1 MSDRKPLILM
11 VEDEKE
17 LARFNARFLTR
28 KGYEVLLAFNAA
40 EARALAREHKPDL
53 FVLDV
58 ILPDGDGFSLCEE
71 FRAASDAPMLFL
83 TGKKEPE
90 DEMVGLTA
98 GGDYY
103 MRKPYERE
111 QLLAAI
117 QSLLRRADMTRQRV
131 AEATVLTRGPLI
143 LQIAQ
148 GKALVDGRDAELTP
162 KEFAILFMLM
172 QNENKEL
179 TGEAIYESVWGTTA
193 NSDKN
198 AIRMHISRLKK
209 KLGEETTDDFSIVS
223 FYGGGYAF
231 TTK

>member
-58 ILPDGDGFSLCEE
+58 ILPDGNGFSLCEE
-71 FRAASDAPMLFL
+71 FRAVSDAPMLFL
-83 TGKKEPE
+83 AGKKEPE
-90 DEMVGLTA
+90 DEMAGLTA

-131 AEATVLTRGPLI
+131 AEATVLTRKSLTI
-143 LQIAQ
+143 QIPQ
-148 GKALVDGRDAELTP
+148 GKALVNGCDAELTP
-162 KEFAILFMLM
+162 KEFAVLLLLV

-179 TGEAIYESVWGTTA
+179 SDKAIYKSVWGMDMHGDNGA
-193 NSDKN
+193 L
-198 AIRMHISRLKK
+198 RRHISLLKK
-209 KLGEETTDDFSIVS
+209 KLGEETADDFSIVS

>member
-40 EARALAREHKPDL
+40 EARALAHEHKPDL

-58 ILPDGDGFSLCEE
+58 ILPDGNGFPLCEE

-90 DEMVGLTA
+90 DEMAGLTA

-131 AEATVLTRGPLI
+131 AEATLLTRGPLT
-143 LQIAQ
+143 LQIPQ

-162 KEFAILFMLM
+162 KEFAVLLLLV
-172 QNENKEL
+172 QNEDKEL
-179 TGEAIYESVWGTTA
+179 SGEAIYAHVWGTTMNDDTGA
-193 NSDKN
+193 V
-198 AIRMHISRLKK
+198 RQHISRLKK
-209 KLGEETTDDFSIVS
+209 KLGEKDTDRFSILNEP
-223 FYGGGYAF
+223 GRGYIF

>member
-17 LARFNARFLTR
+17 LARFNTRFLTR

-40 EARALAREHKPDL
+40 EARALAREHQPDL
-53 FVLDV
+53 IDLDV
-58 ILPDGDGFSLCEE
+58 ILPDGDGFALCEE
-71 FRAASDAPMLFL
+71 FCAASDAPMLFL
-83 TGKKEPE
+83 TGKKGPE
-90 DEMVGLTA
+90 DEMAGFTA

-117 QSLLRRADMTRQRV
+117 QSLLRRADMTRQKI
-131 AEATVLTRGPLI
+131 AEVTEITRGTLT
-143 LQIAQ
+143 LQIPR
-148 GKALVDGRDAELTP
+148 GKVVT
-162 KEFAILFMLM
+162 

-179 TGEAIYESVWGTTA
+179 SDEAIYQSVWGMDMRGDNGA
-193 NSDKN
+193 L
-198 AIRMHISRLKK
+198 RRHISLLKK
-209 KLGEETTDDFSIVS
+209 KLGEETADDFSIVS